1 MAGLQIEIFLLMA
14 IGWWMGKTGR
24 LSKQTRSQLTDLVIM
39 VILPCAII
47 RSFQMDLSE
56 DVLMSTLLILMISF
70 IIQILYALCNMV

>member
-1 MAGLQIEIFLLMA
+1 MAGLQIEIYLLMA

-56 DVLMSTLLILMISF
+56 DVLGYRTMRYLFLRGIMEHKE
-70 IIQILYALCNMV
+70 V

>member
-1 MAGLQIEIFLLMA
+1 MAGLQIEIYLLMA

-24 LSKQTRSQLTDLVIM
+24 LSKQTWSQLTDLVIV

-56 DVLMSTLLILMISF
+56 DVLGYRTMRYLFLRGIMEHKE
-70 IIQILYALCNMV
+70 V

>member
-1 MAGLQIEIFLLMA
+1 MAGLQIEIYLLMA

-24 LSKQTRSQLTDLVIM
+24 LSKQTWSQLTDLVIV

-56 DVLMSTLLILMISF
+56 DVLGYRTMRYLFFLRGIMEHKE
-70 IIQILYALCNMV
+70 V